1 MPFETVA
8 FRSLFSDLVV
18 NEYEPSIGYCR
29 ESINVTP
36 PAASAPVKLGT
47 VVYRAKSLNPAA
59 AYTVLDGA
67 GALVSTNEFAVIIGD
82 EYSFKPEY
90 VPNAIQANEFN
101 SVAYKRGPVIL
112 KEYYIKAIAQDAAGA
127 NLSAAEFITLKE
139 VLKAQGIVVERTL

>member
-47 VVYRAKSLNPAA
+47 VVYRAKSLDPAA
-59 AYTVLDGA
+59 AWTVLDA
-67 GALVSTNEFAVIIGD
+67 DTALVATNEFAVVFGD
-82 EYSFKPEY
+82 EYGYKESFI
-90 VPNAIQANEFN
+90 PNAIQTGEFN
-101 SVAYKRGPVIL
+101 AVAVRRGPVVL
-112 KEYYIKAIAQDAAGA
+112 KEYYLKAITQATPAS
-127 NLSAAEFITLKE
+127 LSDAEFVTLKE
-139 VLKAQGIVVERTL
+139 LLKLQGIVCERTL

>member
-1 MPFETVA
+1 MPFETIA

-47 VVYRAKSLNPAA
+47 VVYRAKSLDPAA
-59 AYTVLDGA
+59 PYAVLDGA
-67 GALVSTNEFAVIIGD
+67 LALVDTNEFAVVIGD

-139 VLKAQGIVVERTL
+139 VLKDQGIIVERTL